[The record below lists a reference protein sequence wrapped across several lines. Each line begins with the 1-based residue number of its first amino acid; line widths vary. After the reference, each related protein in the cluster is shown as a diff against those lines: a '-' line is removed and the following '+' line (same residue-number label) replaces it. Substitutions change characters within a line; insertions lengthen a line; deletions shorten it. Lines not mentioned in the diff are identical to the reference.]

1 MSGSPICVSHHH
13 EQRAG
18 ADEHTAQRRLGGDLF
33 MEQQRRQHQR
43 DDHAELVDGDHLAGG
58 AQLQRLVTEERPS
71 ACTGCGF
78 ENSCAIRGCA
88 VLRSV
93 SRVVAVVGM
102 IKERGICVRERL
114 SECRLPLRW
123 CAYYALILAVVI
135 FAAYGDGYQKVDLIY
150 AGF

>member
-1 MSGSPICVSHHH
+1 MAKSTDYKNMDHYFCV
-13 EQRAG
+13 ERLFFRADGFRAG
-18 ADEHTAQRRLGGDLF
+18 LHMFRSIFEDFQIRQLWDGTLLNLGLQKSDIV
-33 MEQQRRQHQR
+33 
-43 DDHAELVDGDHLAGG
+43 AVVAG
-58 AQLQRLVTEERPS
+58 
-71 ACTGCGF
+71 C
-78 ENSCAIRGCA
+78 I
-88 VLRSV
+88 
-93 SRVVAVVGM
+93 VVAVVGM